1 MTFSSKKPHKG
12 KRPTI
17 SFLMLKSK
25 QIAVGEFKA
34 RCLQLMDEVG
44 MSGIEIVIT
53 KHREP
58 VARLVP
64 ARAESTGFCGS
75 LAGLMIKEKP
85 LVSPVGAQ
93 WQADEP
99 NFA

>member
-1 MTFSSKKPHKG
+1 MTRSSKKPHNS
-12 KRPTI
+12 KRPAI

-25 QIAVGEFKA
+25 QVGAGDFKA

-44 MSGIEIVIT
+44 RSGIEIVIT
-53 KHREP
+53 KHLKP

-64 ARAESTGFCGS
+64 ARAGSTGFCGS
-75 LAGLMIKEKP
+75 LAGLMIKEKD
-85 LVSPVGAQ
+85 LVSPVGAR

-99 NFA
+99 